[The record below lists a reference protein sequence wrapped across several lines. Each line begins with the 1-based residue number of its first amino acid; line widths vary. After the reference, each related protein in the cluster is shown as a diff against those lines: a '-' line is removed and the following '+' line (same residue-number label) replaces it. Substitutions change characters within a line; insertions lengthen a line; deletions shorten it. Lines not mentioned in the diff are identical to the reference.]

1 MFVHSHMHTD
11 RDDNVPLK
19 LLKIQNAESER
30 RGNEKKLNFNS
41 TIWRN
46 IENTKVDDNKGRKTH
61 RRNKRTSKIVWELRA
76 HNNQKKLF
84 NMKKQRHTKHKK
96 PNEQPDRFSISLLI
110 FFSVRSLC
118 VPTNFCSLH
127 LLNFF
132 VFFFCCWCFYYFC
145 LLCPFAALSFRRL
158 DCFFLALFCSLS
170 CSCVNF
176 RRARYLW
183 PVWIFPFFGFCVS
196 CCCARCALIA

>member
-1 MFVHSHMHTD
+1 MCMAMHYPLWVKRNKNLNETKKGNIKCRFTRKKCECPLSTFKLPLMFVHSHMHTD

-132 VFFFCCWCFYYFC
+132 VFFFVVGVFITSAFSVR
-145 LLCPFAALSFRRL
+145 LLLY
-158 DCFFLALFCSLS
+158 LF
-170 CSCVNF
+170 V
-176 RRARYLW
+176 
-183 PVWIFPFFGFCVS
+183 V
-196 CCCARCALIA
+196 